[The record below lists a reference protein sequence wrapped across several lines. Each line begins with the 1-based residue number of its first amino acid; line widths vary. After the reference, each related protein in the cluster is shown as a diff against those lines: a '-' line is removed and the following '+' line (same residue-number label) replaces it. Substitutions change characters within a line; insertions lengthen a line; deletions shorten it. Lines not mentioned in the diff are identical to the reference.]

1 MKALL
6 KRLFRPVTQAPPSPN
21 KGVMWYEEGQNLP
34 VVAPETAPAFT
45 PDWAPLA
52 IPETGPLTDYP
63 DVRRQDVKIED
74 VTRIVLFDLLEK
86 NLHHFA
92 IHEQVGRIV
101 LASYQPHNQYDPV
114 LPVPLIRLSPEFK
127 TAYQNLA
134 GVLSSWVDAMFSL
147 YYQCERF
154 NAYTGYLHRMPQTPG
169 AVYTENYT
177 KKIIRYGNEAIY
189 WAKRSNQ
196 WTQQE
201 WEYFHFQMRLS
212 MARPDRFTD
221 YDNEQTK
228 AIWQK
233 AVAYNINLT
242 Q

>member
-1 MKALL
+1 MN
-6 KRLFRPVTQAPPSPN
+6 TQTKLHQIWNILIAPQSTSLARVGN
-21 KGVMWYEEGQNLP
+21 NLP
-34 VVAPETAPAFT
+34 TGRPKREIDLRPAPQMP
-45 PDWAPLA
+45 P
-52 IPETGPLTDYP
+52 YP

-92 IHEQVGRIV
+92 IHEQVGRVV

-114 LPVPLIRLSPEFK
+114 LPVPLIRLSPKFK
-127 TAYQNLA
+127 IAYRNLA
-134 GVLSSWVDAMFSL
+134 SVLSSWVDAMFSL
-147 YYQCERF
+147 YYQCEQY
-154 NAYTGYLHRMPQTPG
+154 NAYTGYLHRMPRKPG

-177 KKIIRYGNEAIY
+177 KKIIRYGNEALH

-221 YDNEQTK
+221 YDNAQTQ

-233 AVAYNINLT
+233 AVAYNITLT